1 MEKLIVSNLSAEA
14 GGKEILNDLS
24 LTLEKGDCLALLG
37 PNGHGKSTLLNVLM
51 GSPEYRITSGSAE
64 LDGEDLLSLTADQRS
79 RKGIFMAFQNPPD
92 IPGIVAS
99 DFFRASL
106 NVRREEPVSA
116 YDFYRLTEDAY
127 KKVGLNSD
135 MASRH
140 LNEGF
145 SGGEKKRDEILQM
158 LLLKPDLVFL
168 DEIDS
173 GLDVDALAQIAA
185 IINDMR
191 AQGTTFVIISHY
203 DRLYDIVS
211 PQPHRHH
218 GQRLRG
224 PRRGLVPGQ
233 EGVQGGILVPAVR
246 VRHRPVQEEVRRRP
260 ESTQHHVPRGGLI
273 RTERWWTR
281 TRPTYRAGG
290 YPRTPG

>member
-14 GGKEILNDLS
+14 GGKEILNNLS

-158 LLLKPDLVFL
+158 LLLKPDP
-168 DEIDS
+168 
-173 GLDVDALAQIAA
+173 LAQIAA

-191 AQGTTFVIISHY
+191 DQGTTFVIISHY

-211 PQPHRHH
+211 PNRTAIMVN
-218 GQRLRG
+218 GSVALEGDSSLAKRVSKEGYSFLRSEYG
-224 PRRGLVPGQ
+224 IDLSKKKSVADPKAPNIMSL
-233 EGVQGGILVPAVR
+233 GVD
-246 VRHRPVQEEVRRRP
+246 
-260 ESTQHHVPRGGLI
+260 
-273 RTERWWTR
+273 
-281 TRPTYRAGG
+281 
-290 YPRTPG
+290 